1 MIIIDKLCYRSK
13 LRYVSAAEK
22 LLYAVSSLMICV
34 LTLLCGGFD
43 RIYRKWNFDG
53 RKGEDSSFLL
63 CSTADDSDRIFDRRN
78 RSCFFKSIE
87 SSYGC
92 ICRAGRGNI
101 YNGKP

>member
-22 LLYAVSSLMICV
+22 LLYAVSYDLCFDP
-34 LTLLCGGFD
+34 LLCGGFD

-78 RSCFFKSIE
+78 RSCFF
-87 SSYGC
+87 
-92 ICRAGRGNI
+92 
-101 YNGKP
+101 